1 MNKRETGSRY
11 EDAAA
16 AFLQSKGLRLLEKN
30 FRCRKGEIDLI
41 LMDGACLVFTE
52 VKYRSGPGCGS
63 PLEAI
68 DGRKQKKIRHT
79 AAYYMYIRRIS
90 QDTPCRFYSV
100 CIMGESIQWIQD
112 AF

>member
-68 DGRKQKKIRHT
+68 DGTQTEKNPPYGRLLYVYPPHFSGYT
-79 AAYYMYIRRIS
+79 L
-90 QDTPCRFYSV
+90 PL
-100 CIMGESIQWIQD
+100 
-112 AF
+112 

>member
-68 DGRKQKKIRHT
+68 DGRKQKNPPYGRLLYVYPPHFSGYT
-79 AAYYMYIRRIS
+79 L
-90 QDTPCRFYSV
+90 PL
-100 CIMGESIQWIQD
+100 
-112 AF
+112 

>member
-11 EDAAA
+11 EDTAA
-16 AFLQSKGLRLLEKN
+16 AFLKGKGLRLLEKN

-41 LMDGACLVFTE
+41 LMEGSCLVFAE
-52 VKYRSGPGCGS
+52 VKYRSGPGCGL

-68 DGRKQKKIRHT
+68 DSRKQQRIRDT
-79 AAYYMYIRRIS
+79 AAYYMYIRHVS
-90 QDTPCRFYSV
+90 PDTPCRFDAV
-100 CIMGESIQWIQD
+100 GIMGKEIQWIPD

>member
-52 VKYRSGPGCGS
+52 VKYKIRSGWRAS
-63 PLEAI
+63 PL
-68 DGRKQKKIRHT
+68 DGHWWTQTEKNPPYGRLLYVYPPHFSGYT
-79 AAYYMYIRRIS
+79 L
-90 QDTPCRFYSV
+90 PL
-100 CIMGESIQWIQD
+100 
-112 AF
+112 

>member
-52 VKYRSGPGCGS
+52 VKYRSVRAAALPWR
-63 PLEAI
+63 PLMDANRKKSAI
-68 DGRKQKKIRHT
+68 RPLIICIS
-79 AAYYMYIRRIS
+79 AAFLRIHPAALT
-90 QDTPCRFYSV
+90 Q
-100 CIMGESIQWIQD
+100 
-112 AF
+112 

>member
-68 DGRKQKKIRHT
+68 DGRKQKNNPPYGRLLYVYPPHFSGYT
-79 AAYYMYIRRIS
+79 L
-90 QDTPCRFYSV
+90 PL
-100 CIMGESIQWIQD
+100 
-112 AF
+112 

>member
-41 LMDGACLVFTE
+41 LMDGACLI
-52 VKYRSGPGCGS
+52 YRSKIQELRNRLGS

-68 DGRKQKKIRHT
+68 DGTRTEKNPPYGRLLYVYPPHFSGYT
-79 AAYYMYIRRIS
+79 L
-90 QDTPCRFYSV
+90 PL
-100 CIMGESIQWIQD
+100 
-112 AF
+112 

>member
-41 LMDGACLVFTE
+41 LMDG
-52 VKYRSGPGCGS
+52 R
-63 PLEAI
+63 
-68 DGRKQKKIRHT
+68 RHT
-79 AAYYMYIRRIS
+79 IYTIVEELRHLPENTVIMVGTLPWRPLMDANRKKSAIRPLIICISAAFLRIHPAALT
-90 QDTPCRFYSV
+90 Q
-100 CIMGESIQWIQD
+100 
-112 AF
+112 

>member
-63 PLEAI
+63 PWRPLMDANRKKSAI
-68 DGRKQKKIRHT
+68 RPLIICIS
-79 AAYYMYIRRIS
+79 AAFLRIHPAALT
-90 QDTPCRFYSV
+90 Q
-100 CIMGESIQWIQD
+100 
-112 AF
+112 

>member
-68 DGRKQKKIRHT
+68 DGRKQKKSAIRPLIICIS
-79 AAYYMYIRRIS
+79 AAFLRIHPAALT
-90 QDTPCRFYSV
+90 Q
-100 CIMGESIQWIQD
+100 
-112 AF
+112 